1 MVSINPTWGMAVVCL
16 SLVIVSGVAF
26 AERARV
32 PGTTN
37 VHASL
42 LAEGT
47 FSDVAPALAAAATSP
62 IEKLGPEVTALASDS
77 ASSPALTFLHGMCMN
92 AEATCHRLDGAA
104 GALGLIVCPHGN
116 AQCGGASD
124 WKGDGAEKAAF
135 LDEAFSDVERAFG
148 SGVSPRNKGV
158 IVGFSRGAFVARDVI
173 YERPGYFRGAILVG
187 AALSPDAERFRKAG
201 IERVVLA
208 AGDFDGARPT
218 MEKAAV
224 RLTALGIPTKFVR
237 LGPIPHALPK
247 DFDRIVTE
255 AVQWIDARDET

>member
-1 MVSINPTWGMAVVCL
+1 MVSSNPVRGRAIVCL
-16 SLVIVSGVAF
+16 LLAIVGGIAF
-26 AERARV
+26 LTQSRWPERTAR
-32 PGTTN
+32 
-37 VHASL
+37 ASL
-42 LAEGT
+42 LQGAT
-47 FSDVAPALAAAATSP
+47 FSQVAPVVAATAVNP
-62 IEKLGPEVTALASDS
+62 IDKLGGEVTALVSGS

-116 AQCGGASD
+116 AECGGASD

-135 LDEAFSDVERAFG
+135 LDEAFLDVEEAFG
-148 SGVSPRNKGV
+148 PDASPRKGGV
-158 IVGFSRGAFVARDVI
+158 LVGFSRGAFVARDVI

-201 IERVVLA
+201 IRRVVLA

-224 RLTALGIPTKFVR
+224 RLNALGIPSKFVR

-247 DFDRIVTE
+247 DFDRFVAE
-255 AVQWIDARDET
+255 AVQWIDARDES